1 MVNEY
6 MLPLFIVFG
15 PIVLGV
21 CLALIRLGSDRRS
34 PDLSWR
40 REPTLSRK
48 PHSETLEEM
57 HLRYK
62 EPRFDIRA

>member
-21 CLALIRLGSDRRS
+21 CLALLRLGSDVRS

-48 PHSETLEEM
+48 PQPETIEEM
-57 HLRYK
+57 HQRYK
-62 EPRFDIRA
+62 EPRFDLRA

>member
-1 MVNEY
+1 MVSEW

-21 CLALIRLGSDRRS
+21 CLAMVRLGSNPQS

-48 PHSETLEEM
+48 PQSETIEEM

-62 EPRFDIRA
+62 EPTLDHRA